1 VAVNSLQE
9 LYVAQLQDLYDA
21 EQQIMKALPKMIQ
34 EAQSDELRAALSE
47 HLEVTKTQAE
57 RIESISEGLGTEPK
71 NEKCKGME
79 GVLKEGSELLK
90 ETGETVRDAAII
102 AASQRVEHYEMAGY
116 GTARAYAELLGYDE
130 AATMLAQS
138 LEEEKEAD
146 QTLSGLAEE
155 INAAAQEAEGAQE
168 AEVKTGKREERSP
181 SDSQVAGGGKKASP
195 RGKRVA

>member
-1 VAVNSLQE
+1 VAANSLQK

-57 RIESISEGLGTEPK
+57 RIESISEELGTDPK

-90 ETGETVRDAAII
+90 ETGEKVRDAAII
-102 AASQRVEHYEMAGY
+102 AAGQRVEHYEMAGY
-116 GTARAYAELLGYDE
+116 GTARAYAELLGYDK
-130 AATMLAQS
+130 AASMLAQS

-146 QTLSGLAEE
+146 ETLSSLSEG
-155 INAAAQEAEGAQE
+155 INVAAQEAEVEQE
-168 AEVKTGKREERSP
+168 AEVKTGKSGERSP
-181 SDSQVAGGGKKASP
+181 SDSKVTARGNKAST

>member
-1 VAVNSLQE
+1 MAANSLQE

-57 RIESISEGLGTEPK
+57 RIESISEELGTDPK

-90 ETGETVRDAAII
+90 ETGEKVRDAAII
-102 AASQRVEHYEMAGY
+102 AAGQRVEHYEMAGY

-130 AATMLAQS
+130 AASMLAQS
-138 LEEEKEAD
+138 LEEEKKPTRLYRVLPKEL
-146 QTLSGLAEE
+146 TLPRRRRRSRRRRRLRPANERK
-155 INAAAQEAEGAQE
+155 
-168 AEVKTGKREERSP
+168 EVRATAK
-181 SDSQVAGGGKKASP
+181 
-195 RGKRVA
+195 

>member
-1 VAVNSLQE
+1 MAANSLQE

-34 EAQSDELRAALSE
+34 VAQSDELRAALSE

-57 RIESISEGLGTEPK
+57 RIESISKELGTDPK

-90 ETGETVRDAAII
+90 ETGEKVRDAAII

-116 GTARAYAELLGYDE
+116 GTARAYAELLGFDE
-130 AATMLAQS
+130 AAGMLAQS
-138 LEEEKEAD
+138 LAEEKEAD
-146 QTLSGLAEE
+146 ETLSGLAEE
-155 INAAAQEAEGAQE
+155 INVAAQE
-168 AEVKTGKREERSP
+168 AEVKTAKSAGSP
-181 SDSQVAGGGKKASP
+181 SDSKVTARGNKASA